1 MKNRIVGG
9 HVPSAKIVGERR
21 YSIISDY
28 LGTPVEA
35 YDEEGKRIWKR
46 ELDIYGRVR
55 IEQGEVGL
63 VPFLY
68 QGQYL
73 DTETGLAYNRFRFS
87 SPETGA
93 YISQG
98 SIHLGVGYPPIRIRT
113 RCKRV
118 SVSLGIAHLISCR
131 RFTRKYLTNRR
142 LLLLIVIRIILYGW
156 VTNLQRQSD
165 WR

>member
-9 HVPSAKIVGERR
+9 YVPSAKIVSERQ

-73 DTETGLAYNRFRFS
+73 DGETGMAYNSFRNY

-93 YISQG
+93 YISQD
-98 SIHLGVGYPPIRIRT
+98 PIRLEAR
-113 RCKRV
+113 
-118 SVSLGIAHLISCR
+118 
-131 RFTRKYLTNRR
+131 LTN
-142 LLLLIVIRIILYGW
+142 VIHGHPITEAEYKKLTK
-156 VTNLQRQSD
+156 VH
-165 WR
+165 